1 MKRISCNLFLFNS
14 CFLPQVSVRDAD
26 TARNQTV
33 EIAERTLALDTA
45 FALPRSAVS
54 FEQTVYVVMVT
65 DNRFHTRKVEVAGM
79 QNGMALVRIEEP
91 KSSGAEE

>member
-1 MKRISCNLFLFNS
+1 M
-14 CFLPQVSVRDAD
+14 PQVSVRDAD

-54 FEQTVYVVMVT
+54 FETVFVVK
-65 DNRFHTRKVEVAGM
+65 DNRLHTRKVEVAGMQM

-91 KSSGAEE
+91 KSSRAEE